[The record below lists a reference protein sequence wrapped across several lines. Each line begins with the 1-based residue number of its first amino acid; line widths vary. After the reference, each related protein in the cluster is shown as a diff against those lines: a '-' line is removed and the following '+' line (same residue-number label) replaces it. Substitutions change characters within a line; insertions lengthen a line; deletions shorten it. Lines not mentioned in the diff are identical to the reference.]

1 MSVAIL
7 PSERT
12 TAFLVRRVRVGLGLL
27 LFSVAAFT
35 FADVFF
41 AGAARRAVS
50 WVAAIELAVL
60 ACAFLVV
67 QGRPSRG
74 LAAATALVTLSIFSV
89 TTAISGGLTHDAT
102 TTPLLLIVLA
112 LVSATLLPWGFR
124 RQVKLVVMTLLG
136 LVANLVLV
144 SEVSPLSGY
153 ANVAALVAFAAS
165 LVVAHELERNR
176 QARERV
182 EAALRASQ
190 AELRAREER
199 WRALVENLHDGVV
212 VYGMDGRLE
221 YVSPSVERMLGY
233 TRHELTIIGPDA
245 IHPDDVERVSGT
257 FAPLLLEVG
266 TARSDYRAA
275 RRDGS
280 WRILEATARSLLDAV
295 GKIDGVVVNLTD
307 VTERRNAEEMNRRLA
322 AVVAS
327 SDDAIV
333 GTTLEGDIVVWNTG
347 AEHLYG
353 WRAEEVIGK
362 PVSTIIPPD
371 GIEELQQLFP
381 PVSVGQAVRHQEVV
395 RMRKDGT
402 RVSVSLSLSPVL
414 DEQGQLVGVA
424 GIARDITEEK
434 RARAEIAE
442 WKNRYEAAVNA
453 SGNILFDWDVER
465 DYTTYGGALERVLGY
480 RRDEIEGPLERWK
493 AIIHPDDAEAFG
505 IEVQHQLAARTPHPL
520 ALEFRVRRKD
530 GNYVIIRGDGYPLLN
545 ASGVIDRVI
554 GFASDVSAQRQVE
567 QAFEHFF
574 ALTSDVFV
582 VVGFDGYARRINPA
596 GIEMS
601 GFTLQELLAEPVV
614 SFVHPDDQ
622 ERALAAMAT
631 MGEGKLIPFRARYR
645 VKGGSY
651 IWLEWMVT
659 PEPSQGLAYCVG
671 RDVTAR
677 VLAEIDRERA
687 REAAEAASR
696 AKSEFLANTS
706 HEIRTPLTAILG
718 YTDMLLDRD
727 ITAGERV
734 AHVEAIRRNGEHLLA
749 VMNDILDLSKIEA
762 GKMTL
767 EQVACSPITLVSE
780 VTDLMRP
787 RAAAKGLAFEVEW
800 RGPLPERIT
809 TDPTRLR
816 QILLNLV
823 SNAVKFTERGGVH
836 VRVSLEAPDERAR
849 RLLRIDVRD
858 TGIGMTPEQQAG
870 LFQPFMQADASTS
883 RRFGGS
889 GLGLLITRRLA
900 DLLGGEVRLESAL
913 GLGSTFSATVDAGPL
928 DGVRMID
935 RPSGARPLAVAP
947 AAPSE
952 PLACRVLLVEDGP
965 DNQRLIA
972 TILRKAGAEVTVA
985 GNGQAGCD
993 LVREATLR
1001 GEPYDVVLMDMQMP
1015 VLDGYAATAELRRS
1029 GYQRPVIALTAHA
1042 MQGERERCLAAGC
1055 DDFVCKPISR
1065 PALIDTVRRY
1075 AKGFVRAA

>member
-1 MSVAIL
+1 MSVVIL

-12 TAFLVRRVRVGLGLL
+12 TAFLVRRVRLGLALL
-27 LFSVAAFT
+27 LFSVVSFVV
-35 FADVFF
+35 ADVFF

-50 WVAAIELAVL
+50 WVAATEVTVL
-60 ACAFLVV
+60 ACAFLFLS
-67 QGRPSRG
+67 GHPSRG
-74 LAAATALVTLSIFSV
+74 VAAATALTVLSIFCV
-89 TTAISGGLTHDAT
+89 TTALSGGLTQDAA
-102 TTPLLLIVLA
+102 TTPLLLIVLT

-124 RQVKLVVMTLLG
+124 RQVKLVLMA
-136 LVANLVLV
+136 LVGMGANLVLV
-144 SEVSPLSGY
+144 PEVSPLSGY
-153 ANVAALVAFAAS
+153 AYVAALVAFAAS

-212 VYGMDGRLE
+212 VYGLDGVLE

-233 TRHELTIIGPDA
+233 TRHELTVIGPDA
-245 IHPDDVERVSGT
+245 IHPDDVVRVSAT
-257 FAPLLLEVG
+257 FAPLLSEQG
-266 TARSDYRAA
+266 TARADYRAA
-275 RRDGS
+275 RRDGT
-280 WRILEATARSLLDAV
+280 WRVLEATARSLIDAA
-295 GKIDGVVVNLTD
+295 GKIEGVVVNLAD

-353 WRAEEVIGK
+353 WRAEEMLGK
-362 PVSTIIPPD
+362 SVADLIPPESID
-371 GIEELQQLFP
+371 VLQQMFA
-381 PVSVGQAVRHQEVV
+381 PVTAGQAVRQHEVV
-395 RMRKDGT
+395 QQRKDGT
-402 RVSVSLSLSPVL
+402 RVSVSLALSPVL
-414 DEQGQLVGVA
+414 DEQGQLVGIA
-424 GIARDITEEK
+424 GIGRDITEEK
-434 RARAEIAE
+434 RARAEVAE

-453 SGNILFDWDVER
+453 SGSILFDWDVAR

-480 RRDEIEGPLERWK
+480 RRDELEGSIERWK
-493 AIIHPDDAEAFG
+493 AIIHPEDAEAFG
-505 IEVQHQLAARTPHPL
+505 IEVQHQLAARTPHAL

-530 GNYVIIRGDGYPLLN
+530 GTYVIIRGDGYPLLD
-545 ASGVIDRVI
+545 ATGAIERVI
-554 GFASDVSAQRQVE
+554 GFATDVSQQRQVE

-596 GIEMS
+596 GVELS

-614 SFVHPDDQ
+614 NFVHPDDQ

-631 MGEGKLIPFRARYR
+631 MGEGHMIPFRARYR
-645 VKGGSY
+645 VKNGSY
-651 IWLEWMVT
+651 LWLEWMVT

-671 RDVTAR
+671 RDITAR
-677 VLAEIDRERA
+677 VLAELDRERA

-727 ITAGERV
+727 ITAGERL

-767 EQVACSPITLVSE
+767 EQVACSPILLVSE
-780 VTDLMRP
+780 VTDLMRS
-787 RAAAKGLAFEVEW
+787 RAAAKGLAFDVEW

-836 VRVSLEAPDERAR
+836 VRVSLEAADERGR
-849 RLLRIDVRD
+849 RLLRIDVTD

-870 LFQPFMQADASTS
+870 LFQPFMQADASTT

-900 DLLGGEVRLESAL
+900 DLLGGEVRLESTL
-913 GLGSTFSATVDAGPL
+913 GLGSTFSVTVDAGSL

-935 RPSGARPLAVAP
+935 RPAAARPLAAAP
-947 AAPSE
+947 AAPTE

-1015 VLDGYAATAELRRS
+1015 VLDGYAATAELRRA

>member
-1 MSVAIL
+1 MSAIL
-7 PSERT
+7 PNERT
-12 TAFLVRRVRVGLGLL
+12 NAFLVRRVRLGLGLL
-27 LFSVAAFT
+27 LFAVAAFT
-35 FADVFF
+35 LADVVF
-41 AGAARRAVS
+41 AGSARRAVS
-50 WVAAIELAVL
+50 WVATLEVTVVTA
-60 ACAFLVV
+60 AFLVV
-67 QGRPSRG
+67 SRRPSRA
-74 LAAATALVTLSIFSV
+74 LASATALATLGIFCI
-89 TTAISGGLTHDAT
+89 TTAITGALTHDTT
-102 TTPLLLIVLA
+102 TTPLLLICLT

-124 RQVKLVVMTLLG
+124 RQLKLVVVAGIAMVSNMLLVG
-136 LVANLVLV
+136 ALT
-144 SEVSPLSGY
+144 PLAGY
-153 ANVAALVAFAAS
+153 ANVAAVVSFAAS
-165 LVVAHELERNR
+165 LVVARELERNR

-182 EAALRASQ
+182 EAALRASEL
-190 AELRAREER
+190 ELRAREER

-212 VYGMDGRLE
+212 VYGIDGTLE
-221 YVSPSVERMLGY
+221 YMSPSVERMLGY
-233 TRHELTIIGPDA
+233 TRDEVIVIGPDA
-245 IHPDDVERVSGT
+245 LHPDDLAPVQEA
-257 FAPLLLEVG
+257 FQPLLTRVG
-266 TARSDYRAA
+266 TASTDYRVAH
-275 RRDGS
+275 RDGG
-280 WRILEATARSLLDAV
+280 WRVLAATARSLVDAS
-295 GKIDGVVVNLTD
+295 GRIDGIVVNVSD
-307 VTERRNAEEMNRRLA
+307 VTERRAAEEMNRRLA

-327 SDDAIV
+327 SEDAIV

-362 PVSTIIPPD
+362 SVSTIIPPD
-371 GIEELQQLFP
+371 GIDELQQMFP
-381 PVSVGQAVRHQEVV
+381 SVSVGQPVRHQEAV

-414 DEQGQLVGVA
+414 DEQGQLVGIA
-424 GIARDITEEK
+424 GIGRDITEEK
-434 RARAEIAE
+434 RARAEVAE
-442 WKNRYEAAVNA
+442 WRNRYEAAVNA
-453 SGNILFDWDVER
+453 SGNILFDWDVAR

-480 RRDEIEGPLERWK
+480 RRDEIEGSIERWK

-505 IEVQHQLAARTPHPL
+505 IEVQHQLAARTPHAL

-545 ASGVIDRVI
+545 ASGTIERVI

-596 GIEMS
+596 GVEMS

-645 VKGGSY
+645 VKDGSY

-671 RDVTAR
+671 RDITAR
-677 VLAEIDRERA
+677 VQAELDRERA

-727 ITAGERV
+727 ITAGERL

-780 VTDLMRP
+780 VTDLMRS
-787 RAAAKGLAFEVEW
+787 RAAAKGLTFDVEW

-823 SNAVKFTERGGVH
+823 SNAVKFTERGGVR
-836 VRVSLEAPDERAR
+836 VRVSFEAADERPR
-849 RLLRIDVRD
+849 GRLRIDVTD

-870 LFQPFMQADASTS
+870 LFQPFMQADASTT

-913 GLGSTFSATVDAGPL
+913 GSGSTFSVTVDAGSL
-928 DGVRMID
+928 DGVRMIE
-935 RPSGARPLAVAP
+935 RPAATRPLA
-947 AAPSE
+947 AAPTPPTE

-1015 VLDGYAATAELRRS
+1015 VLDGYAATAELRRM

-1065 PALIDTVRRY
+1065 AALIDTVRRY

>member
-27 LFSVAAFT
+27 LFSVVAFT
-35 FADVFF
+35 LADAFF
-41 AGAARRAVS
+41 AGGARRAVS
-50 WVAAIELAVL
+50 WVATIELTVL
-60 ACAFLVV
+60 ASAFLVV
-67 QGRPSRG
+67 QGHPSRG
-74 LAAATALVTLSIFSV
+74 MAAATALATLSIFCV

-102 TTPLLLIVLA
+102 TTPLLLIVLT

-124 RQVKLVVMTLLG
+124 RQVKLVITALVG
-136 LVANLVLV
+136 LVTNLALV
-144 SEVSPLSGY
+144 PDVSPLSGY

-165 LVVAHELERNR
+165 LVVARELERNR

-212 VYGMDGRLE
+212 VYGTDGSLE

-233 TRHELTIIGPDA
+233 TRHELTVIGPDA
-245 IHPDDVERVSGT
+245 IHPDDVGRVSET
-257 FAPLLLEVG
+257 FAPLLREVD
-266 TARSDYRAA
+266 TARAEYRAA
-275 RRDGS
+275 RRDGT
-280 WRILEATARSLLDAV
+280 WCLMEATARSLLDAE
-295 GKIDGVVVNLTD
+295 GNIEGVVVNLAD
-307 VTERRNAEEMNRRLA
+307 VTERRHTDEMNRRLA

-327 SDDAIV
+327 SDDGIV
-333 GTTLEGDIVVWNTG
+333 GTTLEGDIVVWNAG
-347 AEHLYG
+347 AERLYG
-353 WRAEEVIGK
+353 WRAEEILGK
-362 PVSTIIPPD
+362 SVSTIIPPE
-371 GIEELQQLFP
+371 GIDELQQMFP
-381 PVSVGQAVRHQEVV
+381 QVAVGQAVRHKEVV

-402 RVSVSLSLSPVL
+402 RISVSLSLSSVV
-414 DEQGQLVGVA
+414 DERGQLVGVA

-434 RARAEIAE
+434 RARAEVAE

-453 SGNILFDWDVER
+453 SGSILFDWDVAR

-480 RRDEIEGPLERWK
+480 RRDELEGSIERWK
-493 AIIHPDDAEAFG
+493 AIIHPDDVEAFG
-505 IEVQHQLAARTPHPL
+505 IEVQHQLAARTPHAL

-530 GNYVIIRGDGYPLLN
+530 GNYIIIRGDGYPLLD
-545 ASGVIDRVI
+545 ASGAIERVI

-596 GIEMS
+596 GVEMS

-622 ERALAAMAT
+622 ARARAAMAT
-631 MGEGKLIPFRARYR
+631 MGEGHMIPFRARYR
-645 VKGGSY
+645 QKSGSY

-677 VLAEIDRERA
+677 MLAELDREQA

-718 YTDMLLDRD
+718 YTDMMLDRD
-727 ITAGERV
+727 ITAGERM

-767 EQVACSPITLVSE
+767 EKVACSPITLVSE

-787 RAAAKGLAFEVEW
+787 RAAAKGLSFDVEW
-800 RGPLPERIT
+800 QGPLPERIT

-823 SNAVKFTERGGVH
+823 SNAVKFTERGGVR
-836 VRVSLEAPDERAR
+836 VRVSLADPDERGR
-849 RLLRIDVRD
+849 RLLRIDVTD

-870 LFQPFMQADASTS
+870 LFQPFMQADPSTT

-900 DLLGGEVRLESAL
+900 DLLGGEVRLASAL
-913 GLGSTFSATVDAGPL
+913 GVGSTFSAMVDAGSL

-935 RPSGARPLAVAP
+935 RPSGTRTIP
-947 AAPSE
+947 AAAPLPTE

-993 LVREATLR
+993 LVREAVVR

-1015 VLDGYAATAELRRS
+1015 VLDGYAATAQLRRS

-1075 AKGFVRAA
+1075 AKGLGRAA